1 MGIGGISKWEDIVE
15 FALVGASAMQVGT
28 ANFVDPQIPLD
39 IIDGLDKY
47 LTENNISNL
56 SEITARLIY
65 LNNELWLLSLF
76 TGCI

>member
-56 SEITARLIY
+56 SEITGKVD
-65 LNNELWLLSLF
+65 LSK
-76 TGCI
+76 